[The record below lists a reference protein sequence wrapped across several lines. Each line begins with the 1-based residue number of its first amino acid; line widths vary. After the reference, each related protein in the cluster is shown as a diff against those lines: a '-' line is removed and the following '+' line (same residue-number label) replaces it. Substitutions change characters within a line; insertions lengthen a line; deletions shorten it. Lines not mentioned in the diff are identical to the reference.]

1 MSVSQLLRDL
11 ADKIDQGKISGGSSV
26 LIIDGETYIAAM
38 PGYNLSLVAYDLGE
52 ALAQVN
58 QLINERSGCDKGCF

>member
-1 MSVSQLLRDL
+1 MSISPLLRDL
-11 ADKIDQGKISGGSSV
+11 ADKIDQGEISGGSSV

-52 ALAQVN
+52 ALLRVN
-58 QLINERSGCDKGCF
+58 RLLNQKDEV